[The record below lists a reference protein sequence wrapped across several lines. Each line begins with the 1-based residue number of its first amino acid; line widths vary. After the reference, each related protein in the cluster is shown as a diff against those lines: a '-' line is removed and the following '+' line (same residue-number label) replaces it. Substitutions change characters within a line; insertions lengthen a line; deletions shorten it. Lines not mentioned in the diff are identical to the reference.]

1 MSDHNGSAPPSSSTL
16 QAADAAYNAGDWTT
30 AGRLCAQVLAAEAD
44 NADALNLLGI
54 IRAQSRLPLEAV
66 ELLKKAAAARPDSA
80 TVHNN
85 YGNVLRDL
93 ARNAEAVDS
102 FDRALQIQPSYPEA
116 LCNRGSALQAL
127 GRIDEALRSYDEALR
142 LRPGYVDA
150 HYNRGVALQDLGRF
164 EEAAQ
169 SYGRALKL
177 QPTFAEA
184 HYNTGNVLFELK
196 RFEEALKSFDSAL
209 RIRDSFAEA
218 HNNRGNAL
226 LDLGR
231 LQEALRSYERALQI
245 LPNLANAH
253 NNRGNA
259 LSLLKRPQEAL
270 ASYER
275 TLSLDPDF
283 PWVRGAR
290 LYAKLLLCNW
300 DGIDAAVQDLIA
312 RVALAKRAT
321 RPFTVLALSDDPSLH
336 RRVAE
341 MSASTAEL
349 APRPLAAPPKRPRSP
364 RIIIGYYSA
373 DYQNHATANLMAE
386 LFELHDRRHFE
397 IIGFS
402 YGSPTHDPMRQRLLG
417 AFDRFVEVRSNS
429 DREIAQL
436 SRELKVDIAVDLKG
450 FTQDSRPG
458 VFAHRAAPIQVNYL
472 GYPGTVGGEHMDYI
486 VADRTLI
493 PPQHRQH
500 YSEHV
505 IYLPNSYQANDRKRP
520 LPTEH
525 PTRADLGLPQS
536 GFVFCSFNSC
546 YKITPAIFDSW
557 MRILQQVKHS
567 ILWLLTDSGAA
578 AGALR
583 REAARRGV
591 SADRLVFAPQLPLA
605 RHLARYR
612 VADLFLDTFPCG
624 GHTTASD
631 ALWVGLPVVTRLGD
645 SFAARVAASLLT
657 AIGLPELITS
667 SAAQYEALAVELATD
682 PLRLAAV
689 RTKLDLNRPTAPL
702 FDTPRFTR
710 DLEQGYVLVYERYLA
725 GLAPEDTIVP

>member
-1 MSDHNGSAPPSSSTL
+1 
-16 QAADAAYNAGDWTT
+16 
-30 AGRLCAQVLAAEAD
+30 
-44 NADALNLLGI
+44 
-54 IRAQSRLPLEAV
+54 
-66 ELLKKAAAARPDSA
+66 
-80 TVHNN
+80 VHNN

-93 ARNAEAVDS
+93 ARHAEAVDS

-116 LCNRGSALQAL
+116 LCNRGGALQAM
-127 GRIDEALRSYDEALR
+127 GRIDEALRNYDEALR
-142 LRPGYVDA
+142 FRPAYVDA
-150 HYNRGVALQDLGRF
+150 HYNRGVAPQDLGRF

-169 SYGRALKL
+169 SYGHALKL
-177 QPTFAEA
+177 QPAFAEA
-184 HYNTGNVLFELK
+184 HYNTGNVLHELK
-196 RFEEALKSFDSAL
+196 RFEEAVKSYDSAL

-226 LDLGR
+226 LELGR
-231 LQEALRSYERALQI
+231 VNEALHSYERAIQV

-259 LSLLKRPQEAL
+259 LSLLKRPEQAL

-275 TLSLDPDF
+275 ALSLDPDF

-290 LYAKLLLCNW
+290 LHAKLLLCNW
-300 DGIDAAVQDLIA
+300 DGIDAAVEDLIA
-312 RVALAKRAT
+312 RIERGKRAT

-341 MSASTAEL
+341 MSAIPAEL
-349 APRPLAAPPKRPRSP
+349 APRPLAVPPMRPRGP

-386 LFELHDRRHFE
+386 LFELHDRRRFE

-402 YGSPTHDPMRQRLLG
+402 YGTPTHDPMRQRLLG

-458 VFAHRAAPIQVNYL
+458 IFAQRAAPIQINYL
-472 GYPGTVGGEHMDYI
+472 GYPGTVGGDYMDYI
-486 VADRTLI
+486 VADRMLI

-500 YSEHV
+500 YSERV

-520 LPTEH
+520 IAEDPCS
-525 PTRADLGLPQS
+525 RADLGLPQS
-536 GFVFCSFNSC
+536 GFIFCSFNSC
-546 YKITPAIFDSW
+546 YKITPILFDSW
-557 MRILQQVKHS
+557 MRILQRVKHS
-567 ILWLLTDSGAA
+567 ILWLLTDSGAV
-578 AGALR
+578 AGTLR

-591 SADRLVFAPQLPLA
+591 NADRLIFAPQLPLA

-612 VADLFLDTFPCG
+612 IADLFLDTFPCG

-631 ALWVGLPVVTRLGD
+631 ALWAGLPVLTRLGE
-645 SFAARVAASLLT
+645 SFAARVASSLLT
-657 AIGLPELITS
+657 AIGLPELIAS
-667 SAAQYEALAVELATD
+667 SAAHYEALAVEFATD
-682 PLRLAAV
+682 PVRLATV
-689 RTKLDLNRPTAPL
+689 RKDLELRRSTAPL

-710 DLEQGYVLVYERYLA
+710 DLEQGYAVVHERYLA
-725 GLAPEDTIVP
+725 GLAPEDTIVS

>member
-1 MSDHNGSAPPSSSTL
+1 MSDHNGSAPPSISTM
-16 QAADAAYNAGDWTT
+16 QAAEGAYNAGDWTT
-30 AGRLCAQVLAAEAD
+30 AGRLCTQVLAVDAN

-54 IRAQSRLPLEAV
+54 IKAQSRQPLEAAA
-66 ELLKKAAAARPDSA
+66 LLERASAAQPDNA
-80 TVHNN
+80 TLHNN

-93 ARNAEAVDS
+93 ARHAEAVRS

-127 GRIDEALRSYDEALR
+127 GQIDEALRNYDEALR
-142 LRPGYVDA
+142 LRPGHVEA

-184 HYNTGNVLFELK
+184 HYNTGSVLHELK
-196 RFEEALKSFDSAL
+196 RFEDAVKSYDNAL

-226 LDLGR
+226 LELGR
-231 LQEALRSYERALQI
+231 LDEALRSYERAIQV

-259 LSLLKRPQEAL
+259 LSLLKRPEEAL

-275 TLSLDPDF
+275 ALSLDPDF
-283 PWVRGAR
+283 PWARGAS
-290 LYAKLLLCNW
+290 LHAKLLLCNW
-300 DGIDAAVQDLIA
+300 DGIDAAIEDLIA
-312 RVALAKRAT
+312 RVAQGKRAT

-349 APRPLAAPPKRPRSP
+349 APRPVPMPPKRPRSP

-386 LFELHDRRHFE
+386 LFELHDRRRFE

-402 YGSPTHDPMRQRLLG
+402 YGTPTHDPMRQRLLG
-417 AFDRFVEVRSNS
+417 AFDRFVEVRLNS

-458 VFAHRAAPIQVNYL
+458 IFAHRAAPIQVNYL
-472 GYPGTVGGEHMDYI
+472 GYPGTVGGDYMDYI

-493 PPQHRQH
+493 PPQHRRH

-520 LPTEH
+520 TPTESFAH
-525 PTRADLGLPQS
+525 ADLGLPQS
-536 GFVFCSFNSC
+536 GFIFCSFNSC
-546 YKITPAIFDSW
+546 YKITPTLFDGW
-557 MRILQQVKHS
+557 MRILQRVKHS
-567 ILWLLTDSGAA
+567 ILWLLTDSSAV
-578 AGALR
+578 AGSLR
-583 REAARRGV
+583 REAGRRGV

-631 ALWVGLPVVTRLGD
+631 ALWAGLPVLTRLGE

-682 PLRLAAV
+682 PLRLAAM
-689 RTKLDLNRPTAPL
+689 RKKLALNRPTAPL

-725 GLAPEDTIVP
+725 GLAPDDTVVT

>member
-1 MSDHNGSAPPSSSTL
+1 MSDHNGSAPPSIATL
-16 QAADAAYNAGDWTT
+16 QAADAAYNAGDWST
-30 AGRLCAQVLAAEAD
+30 AGRLCTQLLAADPA
-44 NADALNLLGI
+44 NSDALNLLGI
-54 IRAQSRLPLEAV
+54 IKAQSRQPVEAA
-66 ELLKKAAAARPDSA
+66 ELLKRAAAARPDSA

-93 ARNAEAVDS
+93 ARHADALDSYERAV
-102 FDRALQIQPSYPEA
+102 RIQPNYPEA
-116 LCNRGSALQAL
+116 LCGRGGAQQAM
-127 GRIDEALRSYDEALR
+127 GRFDAALRSYEEALR
-142 LRPGYVDA
+142 FRPDYVEA

-164 EEAAQ
+164 EQAAQ

-177 QPTFAEA
+177 QPSFAEA
-184 HYNTGNVLFELK
+184 HYNMGNVLHELK
-196 RFEEALKSFDSAL
+196 RFEEAVKSYDSAL
-209 RIRDSFAEA
+209 RIKDSFAEA
-218 HNNRGNAL
+218 HNNRGNSL
-226 LDLGR
+226 LALGR
-231 LQEALRSYERALQI
+231 LEEALQSYEQAIRV
-245 LPNLANAH
+245 LPTLANAH

-259 LSLLKRPQEAL
+259 LSLLKRPDQAL

-275 TLSLDPDF
+275 VLRLEPDF

-290 LYAKLLLCNW
+290 LHAKLLLCNW
-300 DGIDAAVQDLIA
+300 DGIDAAIEDLVA
-312 RVALAKRAT
+312 RIVRGKHAT
-321 RPFTVLALSDDPSLH
+321 RPFTMLALSDDPALH

-341 MSASTAEL
+341 MSAHQAEL
-349 APRPLAAPPKRPRSP
+349 APHPLAALQKRPRSP

-402 YGSPTHDPMRQRLLG
+402 YGTPTHDPMRQRLLG

-450 FTQDSRPG
+450 FTHDSRPG
-458 VFAHRAAPIQVNYL
+458 IFAHRAAPIQVNYL
-472 GYPGTVGGEHMDYI
+472 GYPGSLGGDYMDYI

-493 PPQHRQH
+493 PQQHRPH
-500 YSEHV
+500 YSERV

-520 LPTEH
+520 TPAEH
-525 PTRADLGLPQS
+525 LSRADLGLPES
-536 GFVFCSFNSC
+536 GFIFCSFNSH
-546 YKITPAIFDSW
+546 YKITPPLFDSW

-567 ILWLLTDSGAA
+567 ILWLLIDNSAVADT
-578 AGALR
+578 LR
-583 REAARRGV
+583 SEAARRGV
-591 SADRLVFAPQLPLA
+591 SAERLVFAPQLPLA

-612 VADLFLDTFPCG
+612 IADLFLDTFPCG

-631 ALWVGLPVVTRLGD
+631 ALWAGLPVLTRLGE
-645 SFAARVAASLLT
+645 SFAARVASSLLN

-667 SAAQYEALAVELATD
+667 SAAHYEALAVELATN
-682 PLRLAAV
+682 PARLAAL
-689 RTKLDLNRPTAPL
+689 RQNLELRRATAPL

-710 DLEQGYVLVYERYLA
+710 DLEQAYVTIQERYLA
-725 GLAPEDTIVP
+725 GLAPDDTVVT

>member
-1 MSDHNGSAPPSSSTL
+1 MSDHNGSAPPSIATL
-16 QAADAAYNAGDWTT
+16 QAADAAYNAGDWST
-30 AGRLCAQVLAAEAD
+30 AGRLCTQLLAADPA
-44 NADALNLLGI
+44 NSDALNLLGI
-54 IRAQSRLPLEAV
+54 IKAQSRQPVEAA
-66 ELLKKAAAARPDSA
+66 ELLKRAAAARPDSA

-93 ARNAEAVDS
+93 ARHADALDSYERAV
-102 FDRALQIQPSYPEA
+102 RIQPNYPEA
-116 LCNRGSALQAL
+116 LCGRGGAQQAM
-127 GRIDEALRSYDEALR
+127 GRIDAALRSYEEALR
-142 LRPGYVDA
+142 FRPDYVEA

-164 EEAAQ
+164 EQAAQ

-177 QPTFAEA
+177 QPSFAEA
-184 HYNTGNVLFELK
+184 HYNMGNVLHELK
-196 RFEEALKSFDSAL
+196 RFEEAVKSYDSAL
-209 RIRDSFAEA
+209 RIKDSFAEA
-218 HNNRGNAL
+218 HNNRGNSL
-226 LDLGR
+226 LALGR
-231 LQEALRSYERALQI
+231 LEEALQSYEQAIRV
-245 LPNLANAH
+245 LPTLANAH

-259 LSLLKRPQEAL
+259 LSLLKRPDQAL

-275 TLSLDPDF
+275 VLRLEPDF

-290 LYAKLLLCNW
+290 LHAKLLLCNW
-300 DGIDAAVQDLIA
+300 DGVDAAIEDLVA
-312 RVALAKRAT
+312 RIVRGKHAT
-321 RPFTVLALSDDPSLH
+321 RPFTMLALSDDPALH

-341 MSASTAEL
+341 MSAHQAEL
-349 APRPLAAPPKRPRSP
+349 APHPLAALQKRPRSP

-402 YGSPTHDPMRQRLLG
+402 YGTPTHDPMRQRLLG

-450 FTQDSRPG
+450 FTHDSRPG
-458 VFAHRAAPIQVNYL
+458 IFAHRAAPIQVNYL
-472 GYPGTVGGEHMDYI
+472 GYPGSLGGDYMDYI

-493 PPQHRQH
+493 PQQHRPH
-500 YSEHV
+500 YSERV

-520 LPTEH
+520 TPAEH
-525 PTRADLGLPQS
+525 LSRADLGLPES
-536 GFVFCSFNSC
+536 GFIFCSFNSH
-546 YKITPAIFDSW
+546 YKITPPLFDSW

-567 ILWLLTDSGAA
+567 ILWLLIDNSAVADT
-578 AGALR
+578 LR
-583 REAARRGV
+583 SEAARRGV
-591 SADRLVFAPQLPLA
+591 SAERLVFAPQLPLA

-612 VADLFLDTFPCG
+612 IADLFLDTFPCG

-631 ALWVGLPVVTRLGD
+631 ALWAGLPVLTRLGA
-645 SFAARVAASLLT
+645 SFAARVASSLLN

-667 SAAQYEALAVELATD
+667 SAAHYEALAVELATN
-682 PLRLAAV
+682 PARLAAL
-689 RTKLDLNRPTAPL
+689 RQNLELRRATAPL

-710 DLEQGYVLVYERYLA
+710 DLEQAYVTIQERYLA
-725 GLAPEDTIVP
+725 GLAPDDTVVT

>member
-231 LQEALRSYERALQI
+231 LEEALRSYERALQI

-472 GYPGTVGGEHMDYI
+472 GYPGTVGGGHMDYI

>member
-472 GYPGTVGGEHMDYI
+472 GYPGTVGGGHMDYI

>member
-231 LQEALRSYERALQI
+231 LEEALRSYERALQI

-591 SADRLVFAPQLPLA
+591 GADRLVFAPQLPLA

>member
-1 MSDHNGSAPPSSSTL
+1 MSDHNGSAPSSSSTL

-30 AGRLCAQVLAAEAD
+30 AGRLCAQILAADAD
-44 NADALNLLGI
+44 NSDALNLLGI
-54 IRAQSRLPLEAV
+54 IKAQSRQPLEAAG
-66 ELLKKAAAARPDSA
+66 LLRKAAAARPDSA

-93 ARNAEAVDS
+93 ARNAEALES
-102 FDRALQIQPSYPEA
+102 FDRALQIQPNYAEA
-116 LCNRGSALQAL
+116 LCNKGAALQAM
-127 GRIDEALRSYDEALR
+127 GRLDEALRNYDEAVR
-142 LRPGYVDA
+142 VRPGYVEA
-150 HYNRGVALQDLGRF
+150 HYNRGVALQDLRRF

-169 SYGRALKL
+169 SYGRALQL

-184 HYNTGNVLFELK
+184 HYNTGNVLLELK

-209 RIRDSFAEA
+209 RIRDAFAEA

-226 LDLGR
+226 LELGR
-231 LQEALRSYERALQI
+231 LEEALRSYERAIQI
-245 LPNLANAH
+245 LPSLANAH

-259 LSLLKRPQEAL
+259 LSLLKHPEGAL

-275 TLSLDPDF
+275 ALSLDPDF
-283 PWVRGAR
+283 PWAHGAR
-290 LYAKLLLCNW
+290 LHAKLLLCNW
-300 DGIDAAVQDLIA
+300 DGMDAAIEDLIA
-312 RVALAKRAT
+312 RIEQGKRAT

-349 APRPLAAPPKRPRSP
+349 APRPLAVPPKRPRSP

-386 LFELHDRRHFE
+386 LFELHDRGRFE
-397 IIGFS
+397 IVGFS

-429 DREIAQL
+429 DRQIAQL

-458 VFAHRAAPIQVNYL
+458 IFAQRAAPIQVNYL
-472 GYPGTVGGEHMDYI
+472 GYPGTVGGNHMDYI

-493 PPQHRQH
+493 PPQLRQH

-520 LPTEH
+520 IAAEPFS
-525 PTRADLGLPQS
+525 RADLGLPQS

-546 YKITPAIFDSW
+546 YKITPNTFDSW
-557 MRILQQVKHS
+557 MRILQQVKHGV
-567 ILWLLTDSGAA
+567 LWLLTDSGVVAD
-578 AGALR
+578 ALR
-583 REAARRGV
+583 KQAARRGV
-591 SADRLVFAPQLPLA
+591 SADRLIFAPQLPLA

-612 VADLFLDTFPCG
+612 IADLFLDTFPCG

-631 ALWVGLPVVTRLGD
+631 ALWAGLPVLTRLGE
-645 SFAARVAASLLT
+645 SFAARVASSLLT
-657 AIGLPELITS
+657 AVGLPQLIAS
-667 SAAQYEALAVELATD
+667 NAAQYEALAVELATD
-682 PLRLAAV
+682 PLRLAEL
-689 RTKLDLNRPTAPL
+689 RKKLNLNRPTAPL

-710 DLEQGYVLVYERYLA
+710 DLEQGYLMVHERYLA
-725 GLAPEDTIVP
+725 GLAPDDTVVT

>member
-1 MSDHNGSAPPSSSTL
+1 M

-30 AGRLCAQVLAAEAD
+30 AGRLCAQVLAAAAD

-54 IRAQSRLPLEAV
+54 IKAQSRQPLEAAD
-66 ELLKKAAAARPDSA
+66 LLGRAAVARPDSA

-85 YGNVLRDL
+85 HGNVLRDL
-93 ARNAEAVDS
+93 ARHAEAVGS
-102 FDRALQIQPSYPEA
+102 FNRALQIQPNYPEA
-116 LCNRGSALQAL
+116 LCNRGAALHSM
-127 GRIDEALRSYDEALR
+127 GRIDEALRNYDEALR
-142 LRPGYVDA
+142 YRPGYVDA
-150 HYNRGVALQDLGRF
+150 HYNRGVALQDLGRL

-169 SYGRALKL
+169 SYGRALQLK
-177 QPTFAEA
+177 PAFAEA
-184 HYNTGNVLFELK
+184 HYNMGNVLHELK
-196 RFEEALKSFDSAL
+196 RCEAALQSYDNAL
-209 RIRDSFAEA
+209 RIRESFAEA

-226 LDLGR
+226 LELGR
-231 LQEALRSYERALQI
+231 KEEALRSYERAIQL
-245 LPNLANAH
+245 LPKLANAH

-259 LSLLKRPQEAL
+259 LSLLERPQEAL

-275 TLSLDPDF
+275 ALSLDADF
-283 PWVRGAR
+283 PWARGAR
-290 LYAKLLLCNW
+290 LHAKLLLCNW
-300 DGIDAAVQDLIA
+300 DGIDAAIEDLIA
-312 RVALAKRAT
+312 RVALAKRTT
-321 RPFTVLALSDDPSLH
+321 RPFTVLALSDDPSLQ

-341 MSASTAEL
+341 ISAGVAEL
-349 APRPLAAPPKRPRSP
+349 APRPLPVPAQRPRGS

-373 DYQNHATANLMAE
+373 DYQNHATANLTAE
-386 LFELHDRRHFE
+386 LFELHDRRRFE

-402 YGSPTHDPMRQRLLG
+402 YGLPTHDPMRQRLLG
-417 AFDRFVEVRSNS
+417 AFDRFVDVRSSS

-458 VFAHRAAPIQVNYL
+458 IFAHRAAQIQVNYL
-472 GYPGTVGGEHMDYI
+472 GYPGTVGGEYMDYI

-500 YSEHV
+500 YSERI

-520 LPTEH
+520 RPTEQLA
-525 PTRADLGLPQS
+525 REELGLPQS
-536 GFVFCSFNSC
+536 GFIFCSFNSC
-546 YKITPAIFDSW
+546 YKITPSLFDSW
-557 MRILQQVKHS
+557 MRILRQVERS
-567 ILWLLTDSGAA
+567 TLWLLSDSGAV

-583 REAARRGV
+583 AQAARRGV

-612 VADLFLDTFPCG
+612 SADLFLDTFPCG
-624 GHTTASD
+624 GHTTVSD
-631 ALWVGLPVVTRLGD
+631 ALWAGLPVVTRLGE

-657 AIGLPELITS
+657 AIGLPELITE

-682 PLRLAAV
+682 PPRLAAV
-689 RTKLDLNRPTAPL
+689 RRDLDLNRATAPL

-710 DLEQGYVLVYERYLA
+710 DLEQGYVMVYERHLA
-725 GLAPEDTIVP
+725 GLAPQDSMVP